1 MPLTS
6 PDGKKASSRQ
16 DVAGMHSKAANFG
29 KICIPCILQA
39 MKNAVWEYIPRVC
52 CHQDTFLPSKPL
64 RSCMAIKSCH
74 SRRGQLLLGDSCR
87 VRWLPLRKSCHL
99 PPREGGSCWAILT
112 TLDGY
117 RRANPGAGGF
127 RRTNPNT
134 FKDFHWTNPAAR
146 QLPSRESRHAQLLQC
161 GAGCNSLCAKT

>member
-1 MPLTS
+1 
-6 PDGKKASSRQ
+6 
-16 DVAGMHSKAANFG
+16 MHSMYPSSHEKRRLGIHPACMLPSRHLFAVQTPQIMHGDQILPLPERAASAG
-29 KICIPCILQA
+29 
-39 MKNAVWEYIPRVC
+39 R
-52 CHQDTFLPSKPL
+52 FLP
-64 RSCMAIKSCH
+64 RSMAAVAQI
-74 SRRGQLLLGDSCR
+74 
-87 VRWLPLRKSCHL
+87 LP
-99 PPREGGSCWAILT
+99 PTPREGGSCWAILT